1 MTAGLSAPQHRV
13 IVAGHICLDIIPEFP
28 KHTAQLS
35 EVLRPGSLIEIG
47 PALTA
52 TGGAVSNTGLALH
65 RLGINTQL
73 MGLVGR
79 DLFGGAILEVLRG
92 YDATLA
98 EGMLVD
104 ENVHTSYTVVINPP
118 DTDRVFLHAP
128 AANDHFTA
136 DHIRYEDLADA
147 ALFHFGYPPIMRQFY
162 AQPGQELARLFEQAK
177 ARGVIT
183 SLDMAL
189 PDPNAPAGQSDW
201 SGVLARA
208 LPSVDLFLPS
218 IEEILFMIDRGRFE
232 ALAATGDVL
241 AACDAVVLDEISQRL
256 IEMGCA
262 LVGLKLGHRGLYVRT
277 SSDEKRLEPL
287 RALLPETFKDW
298 IDRREIVPCYQVQVV
313 GTTGCGDCTIAGFL
327 AGLVHGLPLEQAMQ
341 SAVGAGAATAEQ
353 ADATSGVPHWD
364 ELQSRI
370 SAGWAHH
377 PAEFA

>member
-1 MTAGLSAPQHRV
+1 MTADLSVPQQRV

-35 EVLRPGSLIEIG
+35 EVMRPGSLIEIG

-65 RLGINTQL
+65 RLGVNTQL

-92 YDATLA
+92 YDTSLA
-98 EGMLVD
+98 AGMLVD

-136 DHIRYEDLADA
+136 DHIRYEDLAGA

-162 AQPGQELARLFEQAK
+162 AEPGRELACLFEQAK

-189 PDPNAPAGQSDW
+189 PDPNAPAGQADW
-201 SGVLARA
+201 SGILERA
-208 LPSVDLFLPS
+208 LPNVDLFLPS
-218 IEEILFMIDRGRFE
+218 IEEILFMIDRARFD

-241 AACDAVVLDEISQRL
+241 AACDAAVLDEISQRL

-277 SSDEKRLEPL
+277 SPDARRLEPL
-287 RALLPETFKDW
+287 RRLLPETFEAW
-298 IDRREIVPCYQVQVV
+298 LNRREIVPCFQVQVV

-341 SAVGAGAATAEQ
+341 SAVGTGAATAEQ
-353 ADATSGVPHWD
+353 ADATSGVPRWD
-364 ELQSRI
+364 ELQSRLA
-370 SAGWAHH
+370 AGWAHH
-377 PAEFA
+377 PVEFT